1 MYILQSHAEFVS
13 INNVIIAHTQIKL
26 IDNFLHYNLWWVKKS
41 DSNILITVSY
51 FYSDYISLHAHLNM
65 SPVVNSACQ
74 VVQSLRGTSCEP
86 AHGGFSSEAE
96 KEICEL
102 IHGPIRTLCV
112 SILAYHS
119 AKSSGSIDFMAK
131 LGPFQIFFPRWDL
144 KFEMLPCCRWVFFVK
159 RQGSLN
165 FEWRWL
171 VSRVTRV
178 TSGHQRHESHFCMVS
193 GPKYVHFA
201 CLMFFCKIWIL
212 LNSHAVCW
220 CCCSCHCR
228 CCLLVVGPRM
238 EKHTRTHTHT
248 QLQRILASSR

>member
-1 MYILQSHAEFVS
+1 MSSGA
-13 INNVIIAHTQIKL
+13 IASRHI
-26 IDNFLHYNLWWVKKS
+26 VR
-41 DSNILITVSY
+41 
-51 FYSDYISLHAHLNM
+51 A
-65 SPVVNSACQ
+65 SARC
-74 VVQSLRGTSCEP
+74 
-86 AHGGFSSEAE
+86 FSSEAE

-102 IHGPIRTLCV
+102 IHGTIRTLCV